1 MYARKSLIPVCVG
14 HSSVFVCVQT
24 PTCTQRHNYAS
35 YFTPYIRCTS
45 VWVVLYVIVSLCL
58 GVSVGVYI
66 ASIRPCVHGRRRF
79 VSLCLCS
86 FQNDLMLVIDNVVTT
101 RCRQSCNFVIEY
113 RKIWMLCS
121 ETIGHICK
129 AVALYPYI

>member
-1 MYARKSLIPVCVG
+1 MCGG
-14 HSSVFVCVQT
+14 HSSVHACVQT
-24 PTCTQRHNYAS
+24 PTCTKTHNYAS
-35 YFTPYIRCTS
+35 YSTPYIRCTAS
-45 VWVVLYVIVSLCL
+45 VTMPCRVWVVLYVTASLCL